1 MKLTLALQGG
11 GAHGAFTWGVLDKLL
26 EAGLQ
31 PEAISGTSAGAMNA
45 VMLAEGWRVGGVD
58 GARDLLQQFWL
69 GLALPDSFAAQKPV
83 DWWRKLTK
91 HLSPYDLNPFDY
103 NPLKELLEKLID
115 FEALRVSSPIHLY
128 IAATQVD
135 TGGLRLFRET
145 ELGVEHMLASA
156 CLPTLHKAVEI
167 EGKHYWDGG
176 FSGNPVL
183 RPLIIDSTASNLLCV
198 LLQPLIRPE
207 LPTQSNA
214 ITERM
219 NELMF
224 QSAFMRELELVK
236 DNQTHLKRYPWLLGK
251 QESRWRKCR
260 MHLIE
265 PDDILASMDAASRFD
280 TRKGFL
286 ESLYQQ
292 GYAQAEHWIE
302 KSKGQLGRSSTWK
315 IEALFAR

>member
-26 EAGLQ
+26 EVGLQ
-31 PEAISGTSAGAMNA
+31 PEAISGTSAGTMNA
-45 VMLAEGWRVGGVD
+45 VILAEGWRLDGAD

-115 FEALRVSSPIHLY
+115 YEALRASSPIRLH
-128 IAATQVD
+128 IAATQVE
-135 TGGLRLFRET
+135 TGALRLFRET
-145 ELGVEHMLASA
+145 ELSVEHMLASA
-156 CLPTLHKAVEI
+156 CLPSLYKAVEI

-183 RPLIIDSTASNLLCV
+183 HPLITEAASSDLLCV
-198 LLQPLIRPE
+198 LLQPLIRPD
-207 LPTQSNA
+207 LPTQSAA

-236 DNQTHLKRYPWLLGK
+236 DYQHHLRRNLWLLGR
-251 QESRWRKCR
+251 QESRWRKLR

-265 PDDILASMDAASRFD
+265 PDEILASMDAASRFD

-292 GYAQAEHWIE
+292 GIVQAEKWLVE
-302 KSKGQLGRSSTWK
+302 SKREVGRSSSWK
-315 IEALFAR
+315 FETLFSR